1 MTAAPSA
8 GRDYTPPTSATMRER
23 QNHTDA
29 LRLLIAQRRMYNV
42 AKRWQ
47 SARWI
52 GVMIIG
58 IAAPVMAIVVPQA
71 AVAVGAVAGAW
82 LFFGR
87 TAFAWGESLKM
98 GKAAAVQEDFDR
110 YVFAMPVT
118 ITRSTAPTLE
128 DIAAVAGDRA
138 QTLDV
143 ARREKL
149 LDWYPINSEATGVI
163 SVAVSQRANA
173 AYSDR
178 LLRAVVT
185 VWSTASLGWA
195 LLMTIVSLVAG
206 LSLGTFLLGVLLP
219 VLPACLDA
227 FEYIRSTFLAARDRR
242 DLAATIETRLRTGT
256 KPVDGQEL
264 LVWQE
269 RIYELRQ
276 TTPQIPNWLYRT
288 LRPRNEAAMHAAAEH
303 LTRDQTDEEN
313 A

>member
-1 MTAAPSA
+1 MTASHA

-23 QNHTDA
+23 QNHADA
-29 LRLLIAQRRMYNV
+29 LRLLIAQRRIYNV

-47 SARWI
+47 SARWV

-58 IAAPVMAIVVPQA
+58 IAAPVLAIIVPQA
-71 AVAVGAVAGAW
+71 AVVVGAVAGAW

-87 TAFAWGESLKM
+87 TAFAWGETLKM
-98 GKAAAVQEDFDR
+98 GRAAAVQEDFDR

-118 ITRSTAPTLE
+118 IARTTAPTRE
-128 DIAAVAGDRA
+128 DIAAIAGDRA
-138 QTLDV
+138 QTLTI

-149 LDWYPINSEATGVI
+149 LDWYPISLGASGAT

-178 LLRAVVT
+178 LLRAT
-185 VWSTASLGWA
+185 VAVWASASLGWA
-195 LLMTIVSLVAG
+195 LLMTIVSLAAG
-206 LSLGTFLLGVLLP
+206 LSLGTFLVGVLLP

-242 DLAATIETRLRTGT
+242 DLAATIESRLLTGAA
-256 KPVDGQEL
+256 PVDGQEL

-276 TTPQIPNWLYRT
+276 TTPQILNWLYRL
-288 LRPRNEAAMHAAAEH
+288 LRPSNEAAMHAAAED
-303 LTRDQTDEEN
+303 LTRGRSDEEDV
-313 A
+313 